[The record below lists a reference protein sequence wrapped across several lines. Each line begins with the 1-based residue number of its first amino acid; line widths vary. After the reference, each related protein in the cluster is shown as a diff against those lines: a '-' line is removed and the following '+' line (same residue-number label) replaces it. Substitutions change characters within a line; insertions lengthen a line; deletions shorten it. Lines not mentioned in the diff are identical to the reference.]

1 MRKQKQ
7 NKPSLISSIL
17 NKKNNHSRKNKE
29 ASFIRKEFYKKL
41 IIIGLCIIPI
51 VLFADNKGTFR
62 LVPLPFFLYGMYQL
76 IQIVAI
82 SQFIVDDFFP
92 PKISYEKNTKPIDK
106 LVYYF
111 SNTLFFISLIALLFE
126 IRNFDD
132 TIHGTKLF
140 WTAGVF
146 GILVAII
153 TTIILKLTN
162 PSVYYES
169 KRRYTV
175 HLGLFI
181 GFFLIAT
188 ALASFVNHYFANPTT
203 FCKNFKIESK
213 SISGGR
219 STEYFFYLKMENG
232 DKERFS
238 VGKTKYNNFEEG
250 EEIKL
255 CLLKGKLGFDY
266 VTGLKKIK
274 Q

>member
-1 MRKQKQ
+1 M
-7 NKPSLISSIL
+7 
-17 NKKNNHSRKNKE
+17 NKKNNHNRKNKG
-29 ASFIRKEFYKKL
+29 ASFIRKEFYKKI

-62 LVPLPFFLYGMYQL
+62 LLPLPFFLYGMYQL
-76 IQIVAI
+76 MQIVAI
-82 SQFIVDDFFP
+82 SKLIIDDFFP

-111 SNTLFFISLIALLFE
+111 STTLFFISLISLLFE
-126 IRNFDD
+126 IRNFDN
-132 TIHGTKLF
+132 TIQGTKLF

-153 TTIILKLTN
+153 TTTILKLTN

-181 GFFLIAT
+181 GFFLIST

-203 FCKNFKIESK
+203 FYKNYKIESK

-232 DKERFS
+232 NEERFS
-238 VGKTKYNNFEEG
+238 VGKTRYNDFNEG

-266 VTGLKKIK
+266 VTGFKKIK